1 MVGGVEK
8 AGSRRRRYPTAQPP
22 LAGVLLREFLRLR
35 RLVIFRAPT
44 PLRIYA
50 VGPLSRLSTPLVRG
64 PNPRVFVDIIEGRDE
79 WVPVVLEIGSTWAGV
94 TLDQRRIEG

>member
-44 PLRIYA
+44 PRRIYA
-50 VGPLSRLSTPLVRG
+50 GGPLSRLPTPLVRR